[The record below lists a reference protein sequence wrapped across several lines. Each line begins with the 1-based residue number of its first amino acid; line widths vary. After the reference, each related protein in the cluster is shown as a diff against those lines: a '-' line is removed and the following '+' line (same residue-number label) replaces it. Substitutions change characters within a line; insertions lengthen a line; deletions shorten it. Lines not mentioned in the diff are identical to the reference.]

1 MVVPSSSGNIK
12 RFKDGNVGLVDVMNK
27 FRCYKMAFIVSV
39 KPNQINK
46 ENKEVTVKKNIKKIS
61 V

>member
-1 MVVPSSSGNIK
+1 MAVPSSSGNIK
-12 RFKDGNVGLVDVMNK
+12 RFRDGNVGLVVVMNK
-27 FRCYKMAFIVSV
+27 LCRYKMAFIVSV